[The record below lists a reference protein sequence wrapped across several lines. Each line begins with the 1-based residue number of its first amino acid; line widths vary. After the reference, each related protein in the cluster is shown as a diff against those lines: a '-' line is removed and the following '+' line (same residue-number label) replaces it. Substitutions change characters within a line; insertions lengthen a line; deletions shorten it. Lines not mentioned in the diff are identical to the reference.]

1 MTLSLFAS
9 IKKKKKWD
17 NKAFSAEVSQLNSLQ
32 SSYQAYVQ
40 KHQEL
45 LKTVDALLGYDDQQR
60 LDSLLF
66 CVLLPPTADL
76 AWHCYPYQC
85 SIIWHWGLSWS
96 L

>member
-32 SSYQAYVQ
+32 SSCQ

-45 LKTVDALLGYDDQQR
+45 LKSVDALLGYDDQQR
-60 LDSLLF
+60 LD
-66 CVLLPPTADL
+66 
-76 AWHCYPYQC
+76 
-85 SIIWHWGLSWS
+85 
-96 L
+96 